1 MRTKPLLIALALG
14 ALALASIA
22 TVALAGERNRARATL
37 TGFEETPQSLS
48 SPGRGEFHATIDD
61 ENQVISY
68 SLTISGLPT
77 SILFAHVHFGQRAT
91 SGGVSAFL
99 CGGGSKPAACPA
111 DGTVTGTITPAD
123 VVGPTGQ
130 GIAPGEWA
138 ELVAALRAGFTY
150 ANVHTS
156 AFPGGEIRGQI
167 NDGNRGRGNGGDN
180 D

>member
-1 MRTKPLLIALALG
+1 MRTKPLLIALALA

-22 TVALAGERNRARATL
+22 TVARADERNRARATL

-48 SPGRGEFHATIDD
+48 SPGRGEFRATIDD
-61 ENQVISY
+61 ENQVINY

-99 CGGGSKPAACPA
+99 CGGGSKPAPCPA
-111 DGTVTGTITPAD
+111 NGTVTGTITPAD
-123 VVGPTGQ
+123 VVGPAGQ
-130 GIAPGEWA
+130 GIAAGEWS

-167 NDGNRGRGNGGDN
+167 NDGDRGRGNGGDN